1 MKQKI
6 QDILQFKVGD
16 LHFYFLLIS
25 APILITLYR
34 YFSQSSHF
42 LKLFP
47 SLSQNEL
54 GNIISYELQFVGF
67 FILMF
72 VLPMLHI
79 LLLWEKPL
87 SEFGFGLGDTRYG
100 VKFLVLSLLFLVV
113 PFAFCGSFDP
123 NVTSEYPLAKALIQ
137 HKTNYQSITYFIPF
151 SIISLGSFIL
161 EDIFFLA

>member
-1 MKQKI
+1 
-6 QDILQFKVGD
+6 
-16 LHFYFLLIS
+16 
-25 APILITLYR
+25 
-34 YFSQSSHF
+34 
-42 LKLFP
+42 
-47 SLSQNEL
+47 
-54 GNIISYELQFVGF
+54 
-67 FILMF
+67 
-72 VLPMLHI
+72 MLHI

-161 EDIFFLA
+161 EDIFFWPERTLWCNGSHLNPNDIFLPDPYRQTICRNHPIYSGRYFLRFCCIAL